1 MPVLAAD
8 RDRRDDWFH
17 LYTLR
22 QRISPAAIVEE
33 AGKFANEVIAQLNR
47 VGDTHGAL
55 FKDGA
60 VTMPPGWKEAYRN
73 WAAAGWNGLSAPVEW
88 GGQGAPLP
96 IDGEPYWDGG
106 YVGNPTITPLVREC
120 TSSDTVLIQVNPV
133 ERPGRPR
140 SAREILDRFNEVSF
154 NSPLMKELRLI
165 AVLRQVADTGAC
177 EGARWAASYR
187 QLHDDRARLLLEAQC
202 RVGVLLYAARRRPPM
217 RADVPER
224 SCAGF
229 GPPLHLRSRFA
240 AGKCLTRWGSSA

>member
-33 AGKFANEVIAQLNR
+33 AGKFAYEVIAPLNR

-88 GGQGAPLP
+88 GGQGP
-96 IDGEPYWDGG
+96 PYAL
-106 YVGNPTITPLVREC
+106 NAA
-120 TSSDTVLIQVNPV
+120 LIEVWSGAS
-133 ERPGRPR
+133 RPSG
-140 SAREILDRFNEVSF
+140 SAR
-154 NSPLMKELRLI
+154 
-165 AVLRQVADTGAC
+165 C
-177 EGARWAASYR
+177 
-187 QLHDDRARLLLEAQC
+187 
-202 RVGVLLYAARRRPPM
+202 
-217 RADVPER
+217 
-224 SCAGF
+224 
-229 GPPLHLRSRFA
+229 
-240 AGKCLTRWGSSA
+240 